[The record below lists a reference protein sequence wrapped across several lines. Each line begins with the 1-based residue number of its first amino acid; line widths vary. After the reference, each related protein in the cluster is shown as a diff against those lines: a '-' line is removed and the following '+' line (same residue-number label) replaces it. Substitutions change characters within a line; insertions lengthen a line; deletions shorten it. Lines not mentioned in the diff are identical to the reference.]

1 MSTSRQA
8 PGVRRRMPPEE
19 RRRQLVAVGLQEL
32 SIRPIHALSIDRVAE
47 IAGISRG
54 LLFRYFPT
62 KQDFYVAVVGA
73 ASRRMLRAAAPNP
86 GDPDPLRAGLN
97 AFVSFVDRHCDNYQA
112 FFHGG
117 FGTDPQIREIYDQVR
132 KTMVERILAATGTTP
147 DPLTTMR
154 LRGWWSMVESL
165 AVDRTAV
172 PATSVDDVVDYSITV
187 LRTVVL
193 VDTLD
198 AHPTRDVT
206 SPEAGS

>member
-1 MSTSRQA
+1 MSTPRQA
-8 PGVRRRMPPEE
+8 PDVRRRLPPEE

-73 ASRRMLRAAAPNP
+73 ASRRMLRAAAASPD
-86 GDPDPLRAGLN
+86 DPDPLRAGLS
-97 AFVSFVDRHCDNYQA
+97 AFVSFVDRHRDNYQA

-117 FGTDPQIREIYDQVR
+117 FGADPQIREIHEEVR
-132 KTMVERILAATGTTP
+132 NTMVGRILAATGAAP

-165 AVDRTAV
+165 AVDRTTA
-172 PATSVDDVVDYSITV
+172 PDTSVDDVVDYSITV

-193 VDTLD
+193 DDPAARPDL
-198 AHPTRDVT
+198 T
-206 SPEAGS
+206 SPGSGS